1 MIGVRNAI
9 TLLGGIA
16 LLGAT
21 ATDTVAVIG
30 RHVGLP
36 LRGSI
41 ELVQF
46 FVLVAGSLA
55 LLVATAERAHAKV
68 HLVVDRMGDAGKAA
82 MARLAGLLGAV
93 FFAGLLAGSLWLMAD
108 LWSGHE
114 ESELLGISWR
124 WMRLFANLTLLA
136 TTVVLLA
143 QAVRGRK

>member
-9 TLLGGIA
+9 TVLGGIA

-82 MARLAGLLGAV
+82 MARLSGLLGAV

-114 ESELLGISWR
+114 ESELLSISWR

>member
-9 TLLGGIA
+9 SVLGGIA

-82 MARLAGLLGAV
+82 MARLSGLLGAV